1 MIPKNL
7 KLEDITYH
15 KELGIIVTS
24 SFYDQAIDSDIKQY
38 EEIKKLTTGKGEHY
52 STVCILEYDYIKN
65 HYRLIP
71 VDLRIQR
78 ELDANPK
85 VIQQN

>member
-15 KELGIIVTS
+15 KELEIIVTS

-38 EEIKKLTTGKGEHY
+38 GRNQKI
-52 STVCILEYDYIKN
+52 N
-65 HYRLIP
+65 NR
-71 VDLRIQR
+71 QR
-78 ELDANPK
+78 
-85 VIQQN
+85 

>member
-1 MIPKNL
+1 M
-7 KLEDITYH
+7 
-15 KELGIIVTS
+15 
-24 SFYDQAIDSDIKQY
+24 
-38 EEIKKLTTGKGEHY
+38 EEIKKLTTDKGEHY

-85 VIQQN
+85 AIQQN